1 MRPLFSFCALIAAAG
16 VAHADPQKGPRV
28 VIVPIAAVNI
38 DTQRVDALAA
48 DLADGLS
55 AELVVDAM
63 GGLDV
68 RRVLKPDMPADC
80 ATQPACAAEIAKI
93 TGAQQ
98 ILFVAMVDAGGTG
111 SLQVD
116 SVLVEPS
123 TGKTDQRPGVSLSS
137 TIDADARQAFREA
150 ATKLLPNAAV
160 RPKPKLGNAFAVDG
174 TFVDGKPRHI
184 TTPAIVTAGVAVAGL
199 GVGIGFGLSA
209 RSSYNDCE
217 KLGAHCTDDS
227 RDSIRHKD
235 LYADL
240 GFGVAIAAAVA
251 TGIIFMTSAEAPH
264 VIAAPAES
272 GNGGSVFYV
281 GRF

>member
-1 MRPLFSFCALIAAAG
+1 MRSLLSFCLVLSAAG
-16 VAHADPQKGPRV
+16 IAHGDPQKGPRV
-28 VIVPIAAVNI
+28 VIVPIAAVNV

-48 DLADGLS
+48 DLADGLT
-55 AELVVDAM
+55 AELIVDAI

-80 ATQPACAAEIAKI
+80 ATQPACAADIAKI

-137 TIDADARQAFREA
+137 TIDADARQAFRDA
-150 ATKLLPNAAV
+150 ATKLLPNATP
-160 RPKPKLGNAFAVDG
+160 RPKAKLGSAVSVDG
-174 TFVDGKPRHI
+174 QLVDGKPRHI
-184 TTPAIVTAGVAVAGL
+184 TTPAIITAGVAVVGL
-199 GVGIGFGLSA
+199 GAGIGFGLSA
-209 RSSYNDCE
+209 RSAYKTCE
-217 KLGAHCTDDS
+217 GDPDHCSDDAK
-227 RDSIRHKD
+227 DSIRHKD

-240 GFGVAIAAAVA
+240 SFGVAIAAAVA
-251 TGIIFMTSAEAPH
+251 TGVLFMTSAEAPH

-272 GNGGSVFYV
+272 GAGGSVFYV